1 MPKTTAQLKILT
13 ERSGASLTTIELEV
27 EKLLKGHDVVAAALK
42 TAEADISNGQ
52 DVLIMTSRKLVTGA
66 DERASLD
73 IGSTVAR
80 ALVDFLQ
87 RLTTRPRYIIAKGGI
102 TSADMAKQGLNISK
116 ALIVGQALSG
126 VPLWRSDEETSRWR
140 GLSYVVFPGNVGG
153 EDALFELV
161 RDWRRQ

>member
-1 MPKTTAQLKILT
+1 M
-13 ERSGASLTTIELEV
+13 
-27 EKLLKGHDVVAAALK
+27 EKLLKGDDIIAPALE
-42 TAEADISNGQ
+42 TAEAKISKGQ

-66 DERASLD
+66 DERASLN

-102 TSADMAKQGLNISK
+102 TSADMAKQALNIQK
-116 ALIVGQALSG
+116 ALIVGQALPG
-126 VPLWRSDEETSRWR
+126 VPLWKSDDETSRWR
-140 GLSYVVFPGNVGG
+140 GLPYVVFPGNVGS

-161 RDWRRQ
+161 RDWRSG

>member
-1 MPKTTAQLKILT
+1 VPKTTAQLKILT
-13 ERSGASLTTIELEV
+13 ERSGSSLTTIELEV
-27 EKLLKGHDVVAAALK
+27 EKLLKGDDVVAAALK
-42 TAEADISNGQ
+42 TAEAEISKGQ

-102 TSADMAKQGLNISK
+102 TSADMAKKGLNIEK
-116 ALIVGQALSG
+116 ALIVGQALPG

-140 GLSYVVFPGNVGG
+140 GLPYVVFPGNVGG

-161 RDWRRQ
+161 RDWRRE